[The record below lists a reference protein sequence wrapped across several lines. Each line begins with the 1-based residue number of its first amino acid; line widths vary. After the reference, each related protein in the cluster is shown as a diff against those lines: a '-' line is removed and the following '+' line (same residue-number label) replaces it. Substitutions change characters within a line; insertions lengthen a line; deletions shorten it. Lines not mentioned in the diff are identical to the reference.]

1 VLCTV
6 LCIACSHS
14 AAHVLNLLHSVP
26 RWALEVLLGKSPGA
40 LTFES
45 LTTSLPHYL
54 TTSLPHY
61 LTTHPLQIA
70 SQRQEILE
78 LKRRV
83 RHTTRG
89 TPHYSCASRYTTLLV
104 CLEVRHTTR
113 VPRAPGSTSAASLC
127 SREPG
132 STSAASLC
140 SREHNQAI
148 FVLPGAQSSSIC
160 APSHCAPGN
169 INERHLCSR
178 EHNEREHN
186 EREHNEREMLHCT
199 MRGRCFIAP

>member
-1 VLCTV
+1 MAEFFLFIYSAIVGGKDWEELV
-6 LCIACSHS
+6 AEYELLAHILKSALYSALHSACSHS

-61 LTTHPLQIA
+61 PSTPDCLAAPGDPGA
-70 SQRQEILE
+70 EAE
-78 LKRRV
+78 
-83 RHTTRG
+83 G
-89 TPHYSCASRYTTLLV
+89 TAHYSRYTTLLV

-127 SREPG
+127 SRE
-132 STSAASLC
+132 
-140 SREHNQAI
+140 HNQSI

-160 APSHCAPGN
+160 APGN
-169 INERHLCSR
+169 TMRGS
-178 EHNEREHN
+178 
-186 EREHNEREMLHCT
+186 T

>member
-89 TPHYSCASRYTTLLV
+89 TPHYSCASRYATLLV
-104 CLEVRHTTR
+104 CL
-113 VPRAPGSTSAASLC
+113 
-127 SREPG
+127 
-132 STSAASLC
+132 
-140 SREHNQAI
+140 
-148 FVLPGAQSSSIC
+148 VLPGAQVLL
-160 APSHCAPGN
+160 HCAPGST
-169 INERHLCSR
+169 IKLYLCSR
-178 EHNEREHN
+178 ERNQAVFVLPLIVLPGTQTSGICAPGSTMRGS
-186 EREHNEREMLHCT
+186 T